1 MAEPESGPGSH
12 VVFSVAS
19 QDAKCLLKCS
29 VGHLERNRQS
39 AIHAVLLEDYSG
51 SGVLYIVDWR
61 WQKLVVKAN
70 EEVVIEVV

>member
-1 MAEPESGPGSH
+1 MLSSQSPPRMLN
-12 VVFSVAS
+12 VYLSVQWDTRKEIGKAPS
-19 QDAKCLLKCS
+19 MQCCWKIIL
-29 VGHLERNRQS
+29 
-39 AIHAVLLEDYSG
+39 G